1 MRELDSFRASDVYV
15 KRRQVP
21 VLNGVSFQLAPG
33 EVTSLLG
40 ANGAGKSTLLSVLA
54 GEVKLDAAAHPGA
67 EVSLNGVSISA
78 MSLARQARSRSVLP
92 QTPGLGFDL
101 DVEEVVAM
109 GAYPFRDLST
119 QAVQGLSRQ
128 ALEKADATHLASRRY
143 LELSGG
149 EQQRVQFARV
159 LVQILSAR
167 HDDPQGRY
175 MLLDEPTASLDPL
188 HQQTL
193 LQTVQELARAERI
206 GILLV
211 LHDVNLAS
219 LWSDRIA
226 LLSDGTIF
234 VCDEPAKAL
243 TPENLRK
250 VYGVHVHVMEHPR
263 VPGKPLVVFG

>member
-1 MRELDSFRASDVYV
+1 MRAADTLNASCVHVLRRDLAVLKGAAIELI
-15 KRRQVP
+15 
-21 VLNGVSFQLAPG
+21 PG
-33 EVTSLLG
+33 EVISLLG

-54 GEVKLDAAAHPGA
+54 GELEWTGPAKAGA
-67 EVSLNGVSISA
+67 GVSLNGVPISR
-78 MSLARQARSRSVLP
+78 MSLARQARSRAVLP

-101 DVEEVVAM
+101 DVAEVVAM
-109 GAYPFRDLST
+109 GAYPFRDLS
-119 QAVQGLSRQ
+119 AEEIRALSRL
-128 ALEKADATHLASRRY
+128 ALEKADAVHLASRRY
-143 LELSGG
+143 PELSGG

-193 LQTVQELARAERI
+193 LQTVRELARAERI

-226 LLSDGTIF
+226 LLSDGLIF
-234 VCDEPAKAL
+234 ICDEPAKAL

-250 VYGVHVHVMEHPR
+250 VYGVQVHVMEHPR

>member
-1 MRELDSFRASDVYV
+1 MREADTLNASGVHV
-15 KRRQVP
+15 ARHGLA
-21 VLNGVSFQLAPG
+21 VLKGASIELMPG
-33 EVTSLLG
+33 EVISLLG

-54 GEVKLDAAAHPGA
+54 GELKWVGAAHTGA
-67 EVSLNGVSISA
+67 GVILNGVPISR
-78 MSLARQARSRSVLP
+78 MSLARQARSRAVLP
-92 QTPGLGFDL
+92 QSPGLGFDL
-101 DVEEVVAM
+101 DVAEVVAM
-109 GAYPFRDLST
+109 GAYPFRHLST
-119 QAVQGLSRQ
+119 QDVQGLSRQ
-128 ALEKADATHLASRRY
+128 ALEKADAMHLAPRRY

-193 LQTVQELARAERI
+193 LQTVRELARAERI

-243 TPENLRK
+243 TPDNLRK

-263 VPGKPLVVFG
+263 VSGKPLVVFG